1 MSNTTKLLDK
11 TLNHALDLDIYLDYS
26 ANIRSRRCMVTSPI
40 KRKDTTD
47 TLVSSG
53 NAFAVEDEIV
63 DAVFPVVT
71 HTTFTSQITG
81 QSFKTICSP
90 FVVHLIL
97 LHA

>member
-1 MSNTTKLLDK
+1 MSNTTKHLDK
-11 TLNHALDLDIYLDYS
+11 TLNYVLDFDNYLDYY
-26 ANIRSRRCMVTSPI
+26 ANFRSRRCMVTSPI
-40 KRKDTTD
+40 KRKDIAD
-47 TLVSSG
+47 TLTSYG

-81 QSFKTICSP
+81 QSFKI